1 MESGQ
6 LLVDVTG
13 LEIVTERVEIERG
26 SGIDISNR
34 LVELLQHQWR
44 SDVVGEV

>member
-1 MESGQ
+1 MEFGQ

-26 SGIDISNR
+26 SGIDRSNR
-34 LVELLQHQWR
+34 LVELRQHQWR